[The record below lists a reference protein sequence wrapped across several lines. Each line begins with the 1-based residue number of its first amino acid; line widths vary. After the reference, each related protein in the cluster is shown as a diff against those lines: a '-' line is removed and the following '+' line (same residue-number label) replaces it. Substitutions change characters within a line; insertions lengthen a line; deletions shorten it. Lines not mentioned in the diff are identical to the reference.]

1 MRVCARRRMRQ
12 RSLCEAAQEA
22 RRVPASRQA
31 GAPGAHR
38 DASAAGR
45 IAPLCLETRDT
56 QAVARACAILSGL
69 QYGKRCPVCGPFH
82 DTPPLPTMSAPA
94 MQFTLRAKQREI
106 DALRL
111 LADRIE
117 LTDLLGRLIHALQRE
132 RGISSI
138 YLASEGKRFVTERG
152 AVRDESAP
160 ILVTLRDRLDLEL
173 SPARSA
179 SARTLS
185 TIAWVLLDLDSL
197 EALRARIDR
206 RTVSAPES
214 VMAFSKVIGSVMELI
229 FQLADGSP
237 DPGISRTLVA
247 LVHVVQV
254 KEAAG
259 QERAVGAHMFA
270 GGHFSVE
277 QQQRLL
283 HLIGAQERGLDVFLR
298 FADTAQR
305 AWWQT
310 RTVTPQTASL
320 EALRQQACTVQ
331 AGTALDTALSEPWFD
346 ATSVR
351 ITDLWHLQIA
361 LTVHVRL
368 ACDTQIGIAQQA
380 LRDSEQLIQQWRE
393 NPPPHTHALEHF
405 FAGVPE
411 AVGVTPSMP
420 DRLSGADRS
429 SVASLQSLLEAQAG
443 RLARM
448 EVELD
453 AARRA
458 LHDRKL
464 IERAKLALMA
474 RHGLR
479 EEAAF
484 RMMQKAAMDQN
495 RRLVEVAEA
504 TLALPGGTTDTVQGG
519 AAPDRPASSAQS
531 VIGRRAAGSGVVE
544 KPRRR

>member
-1 MRVCARRRMRQ
+1 
-12 RSLCEAAQEA
+12 
-22 RRVPASRQA
+22 
-31 GAPGAHR
+31 
-38 DASAAGR
+38 
-45 IAPLCLETRDT
+45 
-56 QAVARACAILSGL
+56 
-69 QYGKRCPVCGPFH
+69 
-82 DTPPLPTMSAPA
+82 MSAPA
-94 MQFTLRAKQREI
+94 IQFTLCAKQREI

-152 AVRDESAP
+152 TVRDESAP
-160 ILVTLRDRLDLEL
+160 ILLTLRDRLDLEL
-173 SPARSA
+173 APAQSA
-179 SARTLS
+179 SARMLS

-197 EALRARIDR
+197 DALRARIDR
-206 RTVSAPES
+206 RMVSAPDS
-214 VMAFSKVIGSVMELI
+214 VMAFSKIIGSVMELI

-270 GGHFSVE
+270 GGRCLLE

-283 HLIGAQERGLDVFLR
+283 HLIGAQTRGLDVFLD
-298 FADTAQR
+298 FADAAQC

-310 RTVTPQTASL
+310 RTVSPQTASL
-320 EALRQQACTVQ
+320 EALRHQACT
-331 AGTALDTALSEPWFD
+331 ALPGSALDTSLSEPWFD
-346 ATSVR
+346 AASAR

-368 ACDTQIGIAQQA
+368 ACDTQIGMAQQA

-405 FAGVPE
+405 FTGVPD
-411 AVGVTPSMP
+411 ADGTAPSMP
-420 DRLSGADRS
+420 DRLSGAARS

-453 AARRA
+453 VARRA

-464 IERAKLALMA
+464 VERAKLALMA
-474 RHGLR
+474 HHGLR
-479 EEAAF
+479 EDAAF
-484 RMMQKAAMDQN
+484 RMLQKAAMDQN
-495 RRLVEVAEA
+495 RRLVDVAES
-504 TLALPGGTTDTVQGG
+504 TLALPEGSPDLAHGVAQQGRPSVAAEPAGRATSNRRSPARGTD
-519 AAPDRPASSAQS
+519 
-531 VIGRRAAGSGVVE
+531 E